1 MLASTVAFASEVD
14 AQLFGCPAEGRSLQR
29 QRSAAPAQAV
39 HGLTGEESPVA
50 PRGGVRRRSGV
61 AASDAATQSFRE
73 VWTMRTIGVLLS
85 LLAIVA
91 LAGCATRPINEPIT
105 QFDPKSGYRPHLLIQ
120 KRQNNDPQMLFF
132 LAFSGG
138 GTRAAAFSYG
148 VLEELRRTEIV
159 VDGQRRRLIDEV
171 DIITGV
177 SGGSFTALAYA
188 LYGERLFDEYEERF
202 LKRDVQGA
210 LVGLSLNP
218 FNWWKFVGGSA
229 GRSEVAAEYY
239 DEILFEGATFGDL
252 LDKQTPAVVA
262 TGTDISTGSR
272 FAFYQQDF
280 DLICSD
286 LNKVRL
292 SRAAATSSAVPVV
305 LSPVTLDNYG
315 GTCGYQ
321 YPAWVRDVAKP
332 EGRPRPAGRAV
343 QRHREMQAFQNS
355 KDRPYIHL
363 VDGGVADNLGVRPQL
378 EALEELGLSAA
389 YRDEVGFGGVRRI
402 VIIVVN
408 ARSAPRTDW
417 DSNETPPG
425 IIPQLLQSASVPID
439 RYSFETIELMKDRQ
453 EIYSWRRELLIAR
466 ARLAGATEAEA
477 EASVSLPKVSLHT
490 LDVSFDN
497 MADPKEREYLMNL
510 PTSFVLPAED
520 VDRLRAAAGHL
531 LRNSQDFQALLRDL
545 GGAPA
550 K

>member
-1 MLASTVAFASEVD
+1 
-14 AQLFGCPAEGRSLQR
+14 
-29 QRSAAPAQAV
+29 
-39 HGLTGEESPVA
+39 
-50 PRGGVRRRSGV
+50 
-61 AASDAATQSFRE
+61 
-73 VWTMRTIGVLLS
+73 MRTSSLLVG
-85 LLAIVA
+85 LLAIIA
-91 LAGCATRPINEPIT
+91 LAGCASRPINEPIT
-105 QFDPKSGYRPHLLIQ
+105 QFDPKSGYRPYLQIP
-120 KRQNNDPQMLFF
+120 KRQNNDPHTLFI

-159 VDGQRRRLIDEV
+159 VDGRRRRLIDEV

-188 LYGERLFDEYEERF
+188 LYGDRLFAEYENRF
-202 LKRDVQGA
+202 LKRDVEGA
-210 LVGLSLNP
+210 LLGRTLNP
-218 FNWWKFVGGSA
+218 LNWWKFVGGSA
-229 GRSEVAAEYY
+229 GRSELAAEYY

-343 QRHREMQAFQNS
+343 QRYREMQDFQNS

-363 VDGGVADNLGVRPQL
+363 VDGGVADNLGVRPVL
-378 EALEELGLSAA
+378 ETFEELGVSAGF
-389 YRDEVGFGGVRRI
+389 RDEVGFGGIRR
-402 VIIVVN
+402 VVLIVVN

-417 DSNETPPG
+417 DRSETPPG
-425 IIPQLLQSASVPID
+425 IVPQLLQSTSVPID
-439 RYSFETIELMKDRQ
+439 RYSFETIEMMKDRQ
-453 EIYSWRRELLIAR
+453 EIFSWRRELLIAR
-466 ARLAGATEAEA
+466 ARLAGATEAQA
-477 EASVSLPKVSLHT
+477 EASVPLPKLSLHT

-497 MADPKEREYLMNL
+497 FSDPKEREYLMNL
-510 PTSFVLPAED
+510 PTSFVLPPAD
-520 VDRLRAAAGHL
+520 VDRLRAAAGQL
-531 LRNSQDFQALLRDL
+531 LRQSQDFKALLREF
-545 GGAPA
+545 GGGPA
-550 K
+550 E